1 MGAFVSISGG
11 GSVNVNIYGNGTV
24 AAGNGNDTIRIDGS
38 GNVSVGAGND
48 SITLNGPGYILE
60 HNSGSMIGN
69 DTINLG
75 SGNDT
80 LTEAGKA
87 TVYGAFGSATVEGG
101 KFQFLQLG
109 SNGQQVNSAY
119 TGSFN
124 PNAQGHGSGS
134 SAAVVAGNSAQ
145 YTYQELAINGQA
157 TLLGGSHST
166 QLIGGS
172 GSVVMQGG
180 SGNDTF
186 MGGSGEATMTGGT
199 GNNLF
204 DFGFAAKGGT
214 SVITNF
220 ASGHDQLYLEGQS
233 LSYLQSQGDVTVS
246 HGNTYIALDG
256 GQTTIE
262 LKGFTGHLSSTN
274 ISHNG

>member
-1 MGAFVSISGG
+1 MGTFVSISGG
-11 GSVNVNIYGNGTV
+11 GNVNVNVYGNGTV

-38 GNVSVGAGND
+38 GNVSVGAGSD
-48 SITLNGPGYILE
+48 SITLNGPGYILQA
-60 HNSGSMIGN
+60 NSGSMIGN

-101 KFQFLQLG
+101 KFQFLQLD

-119 TGSFN
+119 TSAYN
-124 PNAQGHGSGS
+124 PHAGAHGGGS
-134 SAAVVAGNSAQ
+134 SAAVAGSAPQ

-157 TLLGGSHST
+157 TLLGGSQSD

-180 SGNDTF
+180 TGNDTF
-186 MGGSGEATMTGGT
+186 MGGSGMATMTGGT
-199 GNNLF
+199 GQNLF
-204 DFGFAAKGGT
+204 DFGFQAKGGT

-220 ASGHDQLYLEGQS
+220 VQGHDQLYLEGQS
-233 LSYLQSQGDVTVS
+233 FSQLQSEVTVQN
-246 HGNTYIALDG
+246 GNTYINLDG
-256 GQTTIE
+256 GQTTVE
-262 LKGFTGHLSSTN
+262 LKGFTGHLTAN
-274 ISHNG
+274 DISHKG

>member
-11 GSVNVNIYGNGTV
+11 GNVNVNIYGNGTV
-24 AAGNGNDTIRIDGS
+24 AAGTGNDTIRIDGS
-38 GNVSVGAGND
+38 GNVSVGAGHD

-60 HNSGSMIGN
+60 HNSGSLIGS

-109 SNGQQVNSAY
+109 SNGQQVNSAS
-119 TGSFN
+119 TGAYN
-124 PNAQGHGSGS
+124 PDAHAHGSGS
-134 SAAVVAGNSAQ
+134 SAVVAGSST
-145 YTYQELAINGQA
+145 YTYQDLAINGAA
-157 TLLGGSHST
+157 TLLGGSNAT
-166 QLIGGS
+166 QFIGGS

-214 SVITNF
+214 TVITNF
-220 ASGHDQLYLEGQS
+220 VSGHDQLYLEGQS
-233 LSYLQSQGDVTVS
+233 LSYLQSSGDITVS

>member
-48 SITLNGPGYILE
+48 SISLTGPGYIIE

-101 KFQFLQLG
+101 KFQFLQLN
-109 SNGQQVNSAY
+109 SSGQEVNSALTSAY
-119 TGSFN
+119 N
-124 PNAQGHGSGS
+124 PDAHAHGSG
-134 SAAVVAGNSAQ
+134 SAAVVASSSTQ
-145 YTYQELAINGQA
+145 YTYQDLAINGAA
-157 TLLGGSHST
+157 TLLGGSNAT
-166 QLIGGS
+166 QFIGGS
-172 GSVVMQGG
+172 GTVVMHGG

-199 GNNLF
+199 GQNLF
-204 DFGFAAKGGT
+204 DINFQGKGGT
-214 SVITNF
+214 DVITNF
-220 ASGHDQLYLEGQS
+220 VSGHDQLYLEGQS
-233 LSYLQSQGDVTVS
+233 LSYLQSNNDITVS

-256 GQTTIE
+256 GQTTVE
-262 LKGFTGHLSSTN
+262 LKGFTGHLSGSD
-274 ISHNG
+274 ISAKG